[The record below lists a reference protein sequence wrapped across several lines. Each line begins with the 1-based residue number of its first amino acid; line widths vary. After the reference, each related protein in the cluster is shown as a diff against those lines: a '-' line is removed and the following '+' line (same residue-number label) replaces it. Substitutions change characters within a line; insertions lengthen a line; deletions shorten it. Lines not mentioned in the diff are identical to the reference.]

1 MTNDEPVPGMR
12 SVRVR
17 RKRLEERILQV
28 LGACYFRLSYV
39 EDWEWEVG
47 VGGRGVS
54 REGGHVYGKLG
65 ETHRGNACPRPESS
79 ARARAREYPLF
90 PSPRKGDLPSFP
102 SCQGVCLPTQ
112 TEPEDVSFLVAI
124 PPQRWPPHAPSMPCT
139 RFDFRIHQAK
149 MQENK
154 TEWESVTPRGSTLTR
169 RATQRVCMPAASPST
184 CLSPRCGNPETLNHR
199 IVNPEP

>member
-102 SCQGVCLPTQ
+102 SCQGVCAPKPNPKTYLFSSP
-112 TEPEDVSFLVAI
+112 F
-124 PPQRWPPHAPSMPCT
+124 PPNGGRHTHLLCHVLDSIFEFIRQR
-139 RFDFRIHQAK
+139 FRQRCK
-149 MQENK
+149 K
-154 TEWESVTPRGSTLTR
+154 TKPNGKV
-169 RATQRVCMPAASPST
+169 
-184 CLSPRCGNPETLNHR
+184 
-199 IVNPEP
+199 